1 MHMNESRHDS
11 LTCNMTHSYEWDS
24 LTCIW
29 ISHDM
34 THWHVT
40 WLIHMNVTCEKVTTD
55 KVFGELW
62 IMRGLF
68 AAKVSCLHMSPVAI
82 NKPYYLRTCHFTW
95 VFGWLTHVCHD
106 SRIWNMTHSCV
117 TWEHIIS
124 HEYLELNIVVYT
136 WMSPVAINTP
146 CYVRAYPCESPHV
159 PWRN

>member
-1 MHMNESRHDS
+1 MRLIDMHM
-11 LTCNMTHSYEWDS
+11 
-24 LTCIW
+24 W

-95 VFGWLTHVCHD
+95 VFGWLTHMKHG
-106 SRIWNMTHSCV
+106 SRI
-117 TWEHIIS
+117 
-124 HEYLELNIVVYT
+124 
-136 WMSPVAINTP
+136 
-146 CYVRAYPCESPHV
+146 CYVSTCHFTWGFGAEHSRLHMNESSRNKHAMLRESIPMWKSSRTMAKLGSKYPCERTCAQVIWHAV
-159 PWRN
+159 K